1 MSKFSVKISDIQ
13 KEHKPKYYVSTW
25 DMSSIRAKEKYRL
38 YKNDVHNLRKFERS
52 EQRLRTVELY
62 SNNQNFGYGQKFLI
76 DLLAMF
82 NYAMMLW
89 EGIGV
94 DKDLKKAK
102 YWMEQSADG
111 GNLDAKY
118 NVGVL
123 NSILSEYKVSNDDGK
138 SEANEKVYDD
148 INNISNSNDKDDVNN
163 RNIKGCTKR
172 HLLLL
177 LGQWKCYIPNQ

>member
-76 DLLAMF
+76 DLVRNGTERMAVRNKATWKAELRRMHCP
-82 NYAMMLW
+82 
-89 EGIGV
+89 
-94 DKDLKKAK
+94 LKMK
-102 YWMEQSADG
+102 YEIPGAD
-111 GNLDAKY
+111 
-118 NVGVL
+118 
-123 NSILSEYKVSNDDGK
+123 
-138 SEANEKVYDD
+138 
-148 INNISNSNDKDDVNN
+148 
-163 RNIKGCTKR
+163 T
-172 HLLLL
+172 
-177 LGQWKCYIPNQ
+177 

>member
-76 DLLAMF
+76 DLVRNGTERLPQF
-82 NYAMMLW
+82 SPVKQRQNNGRHGNYRRNAL
-89 EGIGV
+89 GR
-94 DKDLKKAK
+94 
-102 YWMEQSADG
+102 
-111 GNLDAKY
+111 N
-118 NVGVL
+118 
-123 NSILSEYKVSNDDGK
+123 NSV
-138 SEANEKVYDD
+138 
-148 INNISNSNDKDDVNN
+148 
-163 RNIKGCTKR
+163 
-172 HLLLL
+172 
-177 LGQWKCYIPNQ
+177 

>member
-76 DLLAMF
+76 DL
-82 NYAMMLW
+82 
-89 EGIGV
+89 V
-94 DKDLKKAK
+94 R
-102 YWMEQSADG
+102 
-111 GNLDAKY
+111 
-118 NVGVL
+118 
-123 NSILSEYKVSNDDGK
+123 ND
-138 SEANEKVYDD
+138 EA
-148 INNISNSNDKDDVNN
+148 IAITNIATIFTCQTTSK
-163 RNIKGCTKR
+163 
-172 HLLLL
+172 
-177 LGQWKCYIPNQ
+177 QWTAW

>member
-76 DLLAMF
+76 NLVRNGTERMAVRNKATWKAELRRMHCPLK
-82 NYAMMLW
+82 M
-89 EGIGV
+89 
-94 DKDLKKAK
+94 KDTGDPSYRL
-102 YWMEQSADG
+102 
-111 GNLDAKY
+111 
-118 NVGVL
+118 GVL
-123 NSILSEYKVSNDDGK
+123 YATGDTVK
-138 SEANEKVYDD
+138 
-148 INNISNSNDKDDVNN
+148 KDDKHAKSLFLAAAEIGNP
-163 RNIKGCTKR
+163 KAQCALGELYEDGHQWCTKR
-172 HLLLL
+172 DLFLL

>member
-76 DLLAMF
+76 DLLPQFSPVKQRVWQRAF
-82 NYAMMLW
+82 
-89 EGIGV
+89 
-94 DKDLKKAK
+94 
-102 YWMEQSADG
+102 G
-111 GNLDAKY
+111 GTDA
-118 NVGVL
+118 
-123 NSILSEYKVSNDDGK
+123 
-138 SEANEKVYDD
+138 A
-148 INNISNSNDKDDVNN
+148 
-163 RNIKGCTKR
+163 RC
-172 HLLLL
+172 
-177 LGQWKCYIPNQ
+177 